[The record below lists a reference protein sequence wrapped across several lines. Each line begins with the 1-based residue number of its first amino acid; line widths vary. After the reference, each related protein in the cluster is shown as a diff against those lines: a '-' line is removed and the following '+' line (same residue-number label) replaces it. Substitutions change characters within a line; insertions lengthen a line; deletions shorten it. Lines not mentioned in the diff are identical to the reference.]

1 LWIKIQDGQ
10 KGNAYDLLNSRVGYV
25 EFFDEEAVINALAMS
40 GSKLCGIPIIV
51 ELTESEKNRRAEL
64 AASAYKAKAIP
75 TVRFTRLFVTNLHS
89 TISEDSLRKLF
100 EPFGLVDVVAIQR
113 DPDSNRSTGSAFI
126 EFRRPYDAKIA
137 MNDMN
142 GFELM
147 GKFLK
152 VSAITDD
159 RDMPAGLGKGGFHL
173 DDSEAVGI
181 RLNARKRAD
190 LMSRL
195 SREPIGAPSKSSKPK
210 GNVPPPPA
218 HKAAAIPMS
227 TRCVLLTNMFDPT
240 LYFLILK

>member
-1 LWIKIQDGQ
+1 MI
-10 KGNAYDLLNSRVGYV
+10 RVGYV
-25 EFFDEEAVINALAMS
+25 EFHDEESVINALAMS
-40 GSKLCGIPIIV
+40 GSILCGIPIIV

-64 AASAYKAKAIP
+64 AAAAYKAKAIP

-89 TISEDSLRKLF
+89 TIAEDSLRRLF
-100 EPFGLVDVVAIQR
+100 EPFGLVDYVAIQR
-113 DPDSNRSTGSAFI
+113 DQDTNRSTGAAYI
-126 EFRRPYDAKIA
+126 EFRRPYDAKVA
-137 MNDMN
+137 MSDMN

-152 VSAITDD
+152 VNAITDD
-159 RDMPAGLGKGGFHL
+159 KDMPAGLGKGGFHL

-195 SREPIGAPSKSSKPK
+195 SREPLGAPSKSSKSK

-218 HKAAAIPMS
+218 NKTASFPIS

-240 LYFLILK
+240 QYTKF